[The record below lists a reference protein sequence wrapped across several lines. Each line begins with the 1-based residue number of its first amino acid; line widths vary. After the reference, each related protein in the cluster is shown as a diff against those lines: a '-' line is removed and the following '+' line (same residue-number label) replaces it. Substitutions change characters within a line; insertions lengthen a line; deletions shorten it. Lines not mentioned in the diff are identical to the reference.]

1 MKKLVLYDFD
11 GTLTHSD
18 SFYQILRFSVP
29 LWRLG
34 WGSFILFFRYLAL
47 FFNQKLNRESGKIAI
62 IDQFWGHLTQTEL
75 KGLGHRFC
83 EQRIQYFLVPER
95 MAQLR
100 QYQKEHDTTVVL
112 VSASCDFWLKPFCES
127 EGIHLICTELNFENE
142 TWTKSFKQGN
152 CSGAA
157 KAARIQE
164 QFDLNA
170 YDHIIAYGNSKGD
183 LEMINL
189 AYEKHWY

>member
-34 WGSFILFFRYLAL
+34 WGSIMLFFRYLVL

-62 IDQFWGHLTQTEL
+62 IEQFWGHLTQTEL
-75 KGLGHRFC
+75 NSLGHRFC
-83 EQRIQYFLVPER
+83 DQRIHHLLVPER

-100 QYQKEHDTTVVL
+100 QYQKERDTTVVL
-112 VSASCDFWLKPFCES
+112 VSASCDFWLQPFCES
-127 EGIHLICTELNFENE
+127 EGIHLICTELEFEQE
-142 TWTKSFKQGN
+142 IWTKKFKQGN
-152 CSGAA
+152 CNGPA

-164 QFDLNA
+164 RFDLNLFE
-170 YDHIIAYGNSKGD
+170 HIIAFGD
-183 LEMINL
+183 AANL
-189 AYEKHWY
+189 KAD